1 MFGRR
6 AAFWL
11 AVGGV
16 AILAPFAL
24 NVVADKLPSRG
35 LKRFRDYTLCRAGA
49 S

>member
-1 MFGRR
+1 VFGRR

-16 AILAPFAL
+16 SLIAPFAL
-24 NVVADKLPSRG
+24 NQAADKLPFRG
-35 LKRFRDYTLCRAGA
+35 LKRFRDYIYCAPGA